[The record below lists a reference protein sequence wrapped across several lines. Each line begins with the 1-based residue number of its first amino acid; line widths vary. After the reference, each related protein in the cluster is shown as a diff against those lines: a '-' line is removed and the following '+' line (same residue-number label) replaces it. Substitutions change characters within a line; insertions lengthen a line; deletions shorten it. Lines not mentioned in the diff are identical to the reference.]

1 MNEVTR
7 IRLGRIAYDI
17 DINAK
22 KELEKYSRAIRKSLG
37 QDSDV
42 YDDIE
47 IRMTEI
53 LADQGVQ
60 AGGVITMDEVMA
72 IEEQLGQPGDFAGD
86 GADERSQSVD
96 ERDDADNDTSPRI
109 KASKKYYRDVDHAI
123 AGGVLAGLSAY
134 TGIDVTILRLIFV
147 GLCFISF
154 GTFFL
159 VYIIVWMVAPPALTV
174 GEKLEMRGEPVD
186 LASIIEESSARLGD
200 EIGRAGRNVKERVQ
214 SLKVDSPTTT
224 NNSIGVRIARIL
236 SGMAGVLL
244 LLFTIFAS
252 FIGLVT
258 CTVAILSSIGV
269 HGGLVPTIIAILTL
283 LCGISFAICLTVISL
298 CLLSFR
304 YSKRAGMVIIASFAI
319 SAALFVIITLT
330 SISWVG
336 FNSHDAVTNTT
347 QEIVTNARDKF
358 GSIHFF

>member
-60 AGGVITMDEVMA
+60 AGEVITMDEVLA
-72 IEEQLGQPGDFAGD
+72 IESQLGQPGDFASDSGN
-86 GADERSQSVD
+86 
-96 ERDDADNDTSPRI
+96 NDTEASADHSDNNENEPRA
-109 KASKKYYRDVDHAI
+109 KATKKYYRDVDHAL

-159 VYIIVWMVAPPALTV
+159 VYIIMWMVAPPALTV

-200 EIGRAGRNVKERVQ
+200 EIGRAGRNAKEYVQ
-214 SLKVDSPTTT
+214 GLKVDSPTTT

-236 SGMAGVLL
+236 SGLAGALL
-244 LLFTIFAS
+244 LLFTVFAS
-252 FIGLVT
+252 YVGLVV
-258 CTVAILSSIGV
+258 CVIAILSSISV
-269 HGGLVPTIIAILTL
+269 QGGLVPTVISVMTL
-283 LCGISFAICLTVISL
+283 LCGISFAVCLATVGL
-298 CLLSFR
+298 CLLLFR
-304 YSKRAGMVIIASFAI
+304 YSKRAGVVIITSFAI

-330 SISWVG
+330 GISWAG
-336 FNSHDAVTNTT
+336 FNDHGTVTNTA
-347 QEIVTNARDKF
+347 QEIVTNARERF
-358 GSIHFF
+358 GSTNFF

>member
-22 KELEKYSRAIRKSLG
+22 KELERYSRAIRKSLG

-53 LADQGVQ
+53 LADQGIQ
-60 AGGVITMDEVMA
+60 AGEVITLNEVLA
-72 IEEQLGQPGDFAGD
+72 IESQLGQPGDFASD
-86 GADERSQSVD
+86 SNNSGAE
-96 ERDDADNDTSPRI
+96 ADTDNSGNSEPHA
-109 KASKKYYRDVDHAI
+109 KAAKKYYRDVDHAL

-236 SGMAGVLL
+236 SGLAGALL

-304 YSKRAGMVIIASFAI
+304 YSKRAGLVIIASFAI

>member
-53 LADQGVQ
+53 LADQGIQ
-60 AGGVITMDEVMA
+60 AGEVITLNEVLA
-72 IEEQLGQPGDFAGD
+72 IESQLGQPGDFASD
-86 GADERSQSVD
+86 SNNSGAE
-96 ERDDADNDTSPRI
+96 ADTDNSEPHT
-109 KASKKYYRDVDHAI
+109 KTTKKYYRDVDHAL

-186 LASIIEESSARLGD
+186 LASIIEESSSRLGD

-214 SLKVDSPTTT
+214 SLKVDSPIST
-224 NNSIGVRIARIL
+224 NNSIGMRIARIL
-236 SGMAGVLL
+236 SGCAGALL
-244 LLFTIFAS
+244 LLFTICAS
-252 FIGLVT
+252 IVGLIG
-258 CTVAILSSIGV
+258 CTIALISTVGV

-304 YSKRAGMVIIASFAI
+304 YSKRAGLVIIASFAI

>member
-22 KELEKYSRAIRKSLG
+22 KELEKYSRAVRKSLG

-53 LADQGVQ
+53 LADQGIQ
-60 AGGVITMDEVMA
+60 AGEVITLNEVLA
-72 IEEQLGQPGDFAGD
+72 IESQLGQPGDFASD
-86 GADERSQSVD
+86 SNNSGAE
-96 ERDDADNDTSPRI
+96 ADTDNSDNSEPHA
-109 KASKKYYRDVDHAI
+109 KATKKYYRDVDHAL

-186 LASIIEESSARLGD
+186 LASIIEESSSRLGD

-236 SGMAGVLL
+236 SGLAGALL
-244 LLFTIFAS
+244 LLFTVFAS

-304 YSKRAGMVIIASFAI
+304 YSKRAGLVIIASFAI

>member
-53 LADQGVQ
+53 LADQGIQ
-60 AGGVITMDEVMA
+60 AGEVITLNEVLA
-72 IEEQLGQPGDFAGD
+72 IESQLGQPGDFASD
-86 GADERSQSVD
+86 SNNSGAE
-96 ERDDADNDTSPRI
+96 ADTDNSDNSEPHA
-109 KASKKYYRDVDHAI
+109 KAAKKYYRDVDHAL

-200 EIGRAGRNVKERVQ
+200 EIGRAGHNVKERVQ

-224 NNSIGVRIARIL
+224 NNSIGVRFARLL
-236 SGMAGVLL
+236 SGMAGALL
-244 LLFTIFAS
+244 LLFTVCAS
-252 FIGLVT
+252 YVGLVV
-258 CTVAILSSIGV
+258 CVIAILSSIGV
-269 HGGLVPTIIAILTL
+269 QDGLVPTIISVMTL
-283 LCGISFAICLTVISL
+283 LCGISFAVCLATVSL
-298 CLLSFR
+298 CLLLFH
-304 YSKRAGMVIIASFAI
+304 YSKRAGVVIITSFAI

-330 SISWVG
+330 GISWAG
-336 FNSHDAVTNTT
+336 FNDHDVVTNTA
-347 QEIVTNARDKF
+347 QEIVTNARERF
-358 GSIHFF
+358 GSTNFF

>member
-53 LADQGVQ
+53 LADQGIQ
-60 AGGVITMDEVMA
+60 AGEVITLNEVLA
-72 IEEQLGQPGDFAGD
+72 IESQLGQPGDFASD
-86 GADERSQSVD
+86 SNNSGAE
-96 ERDDADNDTSPRI
+96 ADTDNSDNSEPHA
-109 KASKKYYRDVDHAI
+109 KATKKYYRDVDHAL

-186 LASIIEESSARLGD
+186 LASIIEESSSRLGD

-236 SGMAGVLL
+236 SGLAGALL

-258 CTVAILSSIGV
+258 CTVAILSSISV

-304 YSKRAGMVIIASFAI
+304 YSKRAGLVIIASFAI

>member
-53 LADQGVQ
+53 LADQGIQ
-60 AGGVITMDEVMA
+60 AGEVITLNEVLA
-72 IEEQLGQPGDFAGD
+72 IESQLGQPGDFASDSNDSGTEAGTDD
-86 GADERSQSVD
+86 GNNSEPHA
-96 ERDDADNDTSPRI
+96 
-109 KASKKYYRDVDHAI
+109 KAAKKYYRDVDHAL

-200 EIGRAGRNVKERVQ
+200 EIGRAGRNAKEYVQ
-214 SLKVDSPTTT
+214 GLKVNSPTTT
-224 NNSIGVRIARIL
+224 NNSIGVRFARLL
-236 SGMAGVLL
+236 SGMAGGAAT
-244 LLFTIFAS
+244 TIYCFR
-252 FIGLVT
+252 LVYRT
-258 CTVAILSSIGV
+258 GYV
-269 HGGLVPTIIAILTL
+269 HGCHIIQHRRPWRFGANYYRHPDFVMRYFVCYLFD
-283 LCGISFAICLTVISL
+283 SYQPMFAV
-298 CLLSFR
+298 
-304 YSKRAGMVIIASFAI
+304 V
-319 SAALFVIITLT
+319 
-330 SISWVG
+330 
-336 FNSHDAVTNTT
+336 
-347 QEIVTNARDKF
+347 
-358 GSIHFF
+358 

>member
-53 LADQGVQ
+53 LADQGIQ
-60 AGGVITMDEVMA
+60 AGEVITLNEVLA
-72 IEEQLGQPGDFAGD
+72 IESQLGQPGDFASDSGN
-86 GADERSQSVD
+86 
-96 ERDDADNDTSPRI
+96 NDTEASADHSDNNENEQRA
-109 KASKKYYRDVDHAI
+109 KATKKYYRDVDHAL

-159 VYIIVWMVAPPALTV
+159 VYIIMWMVAPPALTV

-200 EIGRAGRNVKERVQ
+200 EIGRAGRNAKEYVQ
-214 SLKVDSPTTT
+214 GLKVDSPTTT

-236 SGMAGVLL
+236 SGMAGALL
-244 LLFTIFAS
+244 LLFTVCAS

-258 CTVAILSSIGV
+258 CTIAILSSIGV
-269 HGGLVPTIIAILTL
+269 HGGLVPTIIATLTL

-304 YSKRAGMVIIASFAI
+304 YSKRAGLVIIASFAI

>member
-17 DINAK
+17 DIDAK

-53 LADQGVQ
+53 LADQGIQ
-60 AGGVITMDEVMA
+60 AGEVITLNEVLA
-72 IEEQLGQPGDFAGD
+72 IESQLGQPGDFASDSNNSGTE
-86 GADERSQSVD
+86 ADT
-96 ERDDADNDTSPRI
+96 DNSDNSEPHA
-109 KASKKYYRDVDHAI
+109 KATKKYYRDVDHAL

-186 LASIIEESSARLGD
+186 LASIIEESSSRLGD

-224 NNSIGVRIARIL
+224 NNSIGVRFARIL

-252 FIGLVT
+252 YVGLVV
-258 CTVAILSSIGV
+258 CAIAILSSISV
-269 HGGLVPTIIAILTL
+269 QGGLVPTVISVMTL
-283 LCGISFAICLTVISL
+283 LCGISFAVCLATVGL
-298 CLLSFR
+298 CLLLFR
-304 YSKRAGMVIIASFAI
+304 YSKRAGVVIITSFAI

-330 SISWVG
+330 GISWAG
-336 FNSHDAVTNTT
+336 FNDHDAVTNTA
-347 QEIVTNARDKF
+347 QEIVTNARERF
-358 GSIHFF
+358 GSTNFF

>member
-53 LADQGVQ
+53 LADQGIQ
-60 AGGVITMDEVMA
+60 AGEVITMDEVLA
-72 IEEQLGQPGDFAGD
+72 IESQLGQPGDFASD
-86 GADERSQSVD
+86 GGN
-96 ERDDADNDTSPRI
+96 NDTEASADHSDNNENEPRA
-109 KASKKYYRDVDHAI
+109 KATKKYYRDVDHAL

-186 LASIIEESSARLGD
+186 LASIIEESSSRLGD

-214 SLKVDSPTTT
+214 SLKVNSPTTT
-224 NNSIGVRIARIL
+224 NNSIGVRFARIL
-236 SGMAGVLL
+236 SGMAGALL
-244 LLFTIFAS
+244 LLFTVCAS
-252 FIGLVT
+252 YVGLVV
-258 CTVAILSSIGV
+258 CAIAILSSISV
-269 HGGLVPTIIAILTL
+269 QGGLVPTIISVMTL
-283 LCGISFAICLTVISL
+283 LCGISFAVCLATVGL
-298 CLLSFR
+298 CLLLFR
-304 YSKRAGMVIIASFAI
+304 YSKRAGVVIITSFAI

-330 SISWVG
+330 GISWAG
-336 FNSHDAVTNTT
+336 FNDHSTVTNTA
-347 QEIVTNARDKF
+347 QEIVTNARERF
-358 GSIHFF
+358 GSTNFF

>member
-53 LADQGVQ
+53 LADQGIQ
-60 AGGVITMDEVMA
+60 AGEVITLNEVLA
-72 IEEQLGQPGDFAGD
+72 IESQLGQPGDFASD
-86 GADERSQSVD
+86 SNNSGAE
-96 ERDDADNDTSPRI
+96 ADTDNSNNSEPHA
-109 KASKKYYRDVDHAI
+109 KATKKYYRDVDHAL

-186 LASIIEESSARLGD
+186 LASIIEESSSRLGD

-224 NNSIGVRIARIL
+224 NNSIGVRFARLL
-236 SGMAGVLL
+236 SGMAGALL
-244 LLFTIFAS
+244 LLFTVCAS
-252 FIGLVT
+252 YVGLVV
-258 CTVAILSSIGV
+258 CVIAILSSIGV
-269 HGGLVPTIIAILTL
+269 QGGLVPTIISVMTL
-283 LCGISFAICLTVISL
+283 LCGISFAVCLATVSL
-298 CLLSFR
+298 CLLLFH
-304 YSKRAGMVIIASFAI
+304 YSKRAGVVIITSFAI

-330 SISWVG
+330 GISWAG
-336 FNSHDAVTNTT
+336 FNDHGTVTNTA
-347 QEIVTNARDKF
+347 QEIVTNARERF
-358 GSIHFF
+358 GSTNFF

>member
-53 LADQGVQ
+53 LADQGIQ
-60 AGGVITMDEVMA
+60 AGEVITLNEVLA
-72 IEEQLGQPGDFAGD
+72 IESQLGQPGDFASD
-86 GADERSQSVD
+86 SNDSGAE
-96 ERDDADNDTSPRI
+96 ADTDNSEPHA
-109 KASKKYYRDVDHAI
+109 KATKKYYRDVDHAL

-200 EIGRAGRNVKERVQ
+200 EIGRAGRNAKEYVQ
-214 SLKVDSPTTT
+214 GLKVDSPTTT

-236 SGMAGVLL
+236 SGLAGALL
-244 LLFTIFAS
+244 LLFTVFAS

-258 CTVAILSSIGV
+258 CTIAILSSIGV

-304 YSKRAGMVIIASFAI
+304 YSKRAGLVIITSFAI

-330 SISWVG
+330 GISWAG
-336 FNSHDAVTNTT
+336 FNDHGTVTNTA
-347 QEIVTNARDKF
+347 QEIVTNARERF
-358 GSIHFF
+358 GSTNFF